1 MHRDFWS
8 EGYRIFPIWPI
19 DSRGRC
25 TCSKPDCIMAG
36 KHPRASSWQETPIWD
51 EEQLDAMEEFSSLAT
66 SYGVL
71 CKGLLVIDVDAR
83 NGGIA
88 SYKKLLKE
96 IPEIAHAGL
105 VVDTGSGGGSKHL
118 YFTVDSDV
126 ALLQHLDAYKG
137 VDFKSTGYVVGPGS
151 KHKSGK
157 TYSTAD
163 GSPYDIGPAP
173 EALVALLRRPERH
186 RTEYN
191 GASLD
196 VSHQEIADML
206 SFVSP
211 DVPHDEWV
219 KIGMSVHHATGG
231 TGFALWDDWSAKGGT
246 YDETIMQPKWHSFG
260 RCANPVTI
268 GTLIYHAEQGGW
280 QAPVT
285 FESDMTPAIE
295 GDDGDPLDTSNVN
308 LKSPPGFV
316 GELAEWIESQNRRP
330 RLNLAVA
337 GALIAIG
344 NVAGLR
350 YADTDNRTVANLLAF
365 CVASS
370 GSGKEAVLQSV
381 NAVMREAGL
390 SAAVHGSIKS
400 EQEIIRNLVRHQAAF
415 YTVDEIGIF
424 LQKIASAQKR
434 GGAVYLEGVIGQI
447 MSIYTKAADYFPL
460 SGDAKEDIRK
470 SLKQELSTLGRK
482 RDEGDMSP
490 AQHEAETQR
499 IIAQIKGLD
508 SGLWRPFL
516 SLIGFTTPVTFD
528 GAVTMDS
535 ATNGFFGRAII
546 FNERDTAPRSKANFR
561 KVDMPEAI
569 RNTIVR
575 IATGESYDVLD
586 RRIEAK
592 GEWVSVPSDD
602 SARALI
608 ERARVW
614 FDEQAIEASSRNGL
628 ESLWMR
634 GLEQVLKIS
643 LILAIPSGLR
653 TAEHVRWAFAL
664 VKRDIV
670 EKSQLVISNTPY
682 KEEAGDAMRMKILNM
697 CSDEDGAS
705 FGKIKQ
711 AMKPR
716 KVEEIEAAL
725 TDLVAR
731 GRLEK
736 IEGVHKFNK
745 RPFTKY
751 VAAKG

>member
-1 MHRDFWS
+1 MHRDFW
-8 EGYRIFPIWPI
+8 EAGYRIFPIWPI

-25 TCSKPDCIMAG
+25 ACSKPDCIMAG
-36 KHPRASSWQETPIWD
+36 KHPRASSWQETPVWD
-51 EEQLDAMEEFSSLAT
+51 EEQIEAMEEFSSLAT
-66 SYGVL
+66 HYGVL
-71 CKGLLVIDVDAR
+71 CRGLLVIDVDAK

-88 SYKKLLKE
+88 SYTKLLKD
-96 IPEIAHAGL
+96 IPEAVNAGL

-118 YFTVDSDV
+118 YFTVDPSLSLV
-126 ALLQHLDAYKG
+126 THHKEYKG
-137 VDFKSTGYVVGPGS
+137 IDFRSGSSFVVGPGS
-151 KHKSGK
+151 KHKSGR

-163 GSPYDIGPAP
+163 GSPYDIAPAP
-173 EALVALLRRPERH
+173 EALIALLRRPERH

-191 GASLD
+191 GTSLD
-196 VSHQEIADML
+196 VSHQDIADML
-206 SFVSP
+206 ACVDGS
-211 DVPHDEWV
+211 DMHYDEWIKV
-219 KIGMSVHHATGG
+219 GMSIHQATGG
-231 TGFALWDDWSAKGGT
+231 TGYALWDNWSSKSPK
-246 YDETIMQPKWHSFG
+246 YDDTQMEAKWHSFG

-280 QAPVT
+280 QFPVT
-285 FESDMTPAIE
+285 FESDMAVVE
-295 GDDGDPLDTSNVN
+295 DDSDPLDTSNVN

-344 NVAGLR
+344 NIAGLR
-350 YADTDNRTVANLLAF
+350 YADVDNRTVANLLAF

-390 SAAVHGSIKS
+390 SAAVHGSMKS

-415 YTVDEIGIF
+415 YNIDEIGIF

-434 GGAVYLEGVIGQI
+434 GGAVYLEGIIGQI
-447 MSIYTKAADYFPL
+447 MSIYTKAADYYSL

-482 RDEGDMSP
+482 RDDGDLSP
-490 AQHEAETQR
+490 AQHETETAR
-499 IIAQIKGLD
+499 ITEQIRSLD

-535 ATNGFFGRAII
+535 ATNGFFSRAII

-561 KVDMPEAI
+561 KVDMPEAM

-575 IATGESYDVLD
+575 IATGESYDMLE

-592 GEWVSVPSDD
+592 GEWVPVPSDD
-602 SARALI
+602 AARALL

-614 FDEQAIEASSRNGL
+614 FDEQAIEASNKNGL

-634 GLEQVLKIS
+634 GLEQVLKVS

-664 VKRDIV
+664 VKRDII

-682 KEEAGDAMRMKILNM
+682 KEEAGDAMRMKILNL
-697 CSDEDGAS
+697 CSDEEGAS

-711 AMKPR
+711 GMKPR
-716 KVEEIEAAL
+716 KAEEIEAAL
-725 TDLVAR
+725 DDLVAR
-731 GRLEK
+731 GRLQK

-751 VAAKG
+751 VAVKK